1 MYIAYLSKRLAKWVT
16 TITTT
21 TTNGRQ
27 QKPVPRAAAAYGRQ
41 LKIKNM
47 SIFLASWMY
56 LMVIIDGSSFLTAS
70 NALAVLRITS
80 MGPFNRVFKM
90 PIKSKKLIKFHDVDE
105 IP

>member
-1 MYIAYLSKRLAKWVT
+1 MDDPISLWGKMPEVPK
-16 TITTT
+16 
-21 TTNGRQ
+21 
-27 QKPVPRAAAAYGRQ
+27 QK
-41 LKIKNM
+41 IENM

-70 NALAVLRITS
+70 NALAVLGITS

-90 PIKSKKLIKFHDVDE
+90 PIKSKKLMKFHDVDE